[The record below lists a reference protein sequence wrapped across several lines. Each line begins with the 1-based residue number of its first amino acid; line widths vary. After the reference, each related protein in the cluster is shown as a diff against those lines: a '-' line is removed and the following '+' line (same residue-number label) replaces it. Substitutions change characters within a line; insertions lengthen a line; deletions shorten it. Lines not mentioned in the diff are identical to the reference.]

1 MNTMTRGE
9 LAKECGVNIE
19 ALRYY
24 ETMFSGK
31 TGAVDCAHGNCGMG
45 SIFLPMSLLPGR
57 VLKGPRSLRQ
67 TFTR

>member
-24 ETMFSGK
+24 ENMFSGK
-31 TGAVDCAHGNCGMG
+31 TGAVDCAHGNCRVG
-45 SIFLPMSLLPGR
+45 SIFLQMPLLPR
-57 VLKGPRSLRQ
+57 KVPKRSRSI
-67 TFTR
+67 R